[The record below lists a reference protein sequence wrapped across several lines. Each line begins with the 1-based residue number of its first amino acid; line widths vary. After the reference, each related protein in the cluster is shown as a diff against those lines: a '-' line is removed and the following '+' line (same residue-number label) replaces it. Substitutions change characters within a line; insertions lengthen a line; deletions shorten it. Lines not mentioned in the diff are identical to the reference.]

1 MKFLRSLNYNVYRI
15 LKAVVVTLF
24 ILLLAFSALQ
34 VILRLVFKTG
44 IPNAE
49 SLSRYLVLWVS
60 FLGASLA
67 AFKHRH
73 INLDILSKYLKK
85 INPGLVG
92 VIISTA
98 ATVILGF
105 LSWAGVVFIM
115 NEMPDSQKIFF
126 VPVWVMETVIPLTFI
141 VMMFIYFQRIFD
153 SVKIMRKAV
162 KK

>member
-24 ILLLAFSALQ
+24 ILLLVFSALQ

-105 LSWAGVVFIM
+105 LSWAGVVFII

-141 VMMFIYFQRIFD
+141 VMMFIYFQGIFD
-153 SVKIMRKAV
+153 SIRIMRKAV

>member
-1 MKFLRSLNYNVYRI
+1 MKFLRWFNYRVYKV
-15 LKAVVVTLF
+15 LKASVVSLF
-24 ILLLAFSALQ
+24 ILLLAFSAVQ

-44 IPNAE
+44 IPHAE

-67 AFKHRH
+67 TFKHRH
-73 INLDILSKYLKK
+73 INLDIFSKHLKK
-85 INPGLVG
+85 INPGLVT

-105 LSWAGVVFIM
+105 ISWAGVVFIL
-115 NEMPDSQKIFF
+115 NEMPDSQKVYFI
-126 VPVWVMETVIPLTFI
+126 PVWVMESVIPLTFI

-153 SVKIMRKAV
+153 GIRMMRAAGRK
-162 KK
+162 

>member
-1 MKFLRSLNYNVYRI
+1 LKFLRSLNYNVYRI

-105 LSWAGVVFIM
+105 LSWAGVVFII

-141 VMMFIYFQRIFD
+141 VMMFIYFQGIFD
-153 SVKIMRKAV
+153 SIRIMRKAV